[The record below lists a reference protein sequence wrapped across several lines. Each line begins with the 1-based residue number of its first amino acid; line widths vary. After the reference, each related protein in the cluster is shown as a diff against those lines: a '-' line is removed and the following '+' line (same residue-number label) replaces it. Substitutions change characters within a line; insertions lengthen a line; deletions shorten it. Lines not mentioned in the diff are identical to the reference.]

1 MPPFAKPLPQDECDQ
16 LARLF
21 NSGRHAELEA
31 RTRLLI
37 EQYPDSG
44 FAWKVL
50 SVALQLQ
57 GKEALP
63 VLQKAVE
70 LLPGDAEVHNNLG
83 LALNGPERRN
93 DAVACFRRAVAIN
106 PAYADAY
113 CNLGAALKELGQLD
127 EAAASFR
134 RALEIKPDFPDVR
147 INLGITLHSIVGK
160 NSGKIFFDVQKKNF
174 QGVRKQYESLPF
186 PSRDPEAERYV
197 LEVSVPDMLGK
208 VNQYCFA
215 GNRDFTQPFRVL
227 VAGCGTGDSVIWLAH
242 QLQGTP
248 AEIVAIDMSGASLA
262 VAQARAKVR
271 QLTNIRW
278 INGSLLDVASL
289 APGKFDY
296 ITCLG
301 VLHHLPDPVQGL
313 AALESVLAEGGAM
326 AIMLY
331 GANGRSHIYA
341 MQKMLQQLSVG
352 LDEPGERLSFAR
364 KIVAG
369 LPATNGFLKKEGAAM
384 IDSQYLQD
392 DTNLWDTLLHEQDRA
407 YTAGEVREFLG
418 SAGLCLQAYISY
430 QGVGAITGLQYDLDS
445 YIDDAAQK
453 QRLGGLPLAEREN
466 LAEALDGSL
475 ALHTVYATRSA
486 QSSLSPMA
494 PNAILCPLSHSALQI
509 LAHLSRSDQALPVVL
524 SSGMTI
530 AYNPSALTR
539 AFLANIDGQRSN
551 AEIARLL
558 GIEDASED
566 LVRVNQEL
574 RIPAALHWLIA
585 RTGRGSFVPPLPDRS
600 NLSSPLRHFEPT
612 TLPL

>member
-1 MPPFAKPLPQDECDQ
+1 MPPSSKPLPQAECDQ
-16 LARLF
+16 LAVLF

-50 SVALQLQ
+50 SVALQFQ

-93 DAVACFRRAVAIN
+93 DAVACFRRAVKIN

-147 INLGITLHSIVGK
+147 TNLGITLHAIVGK
-160 NSGKIFFDVQKKNF
+160 NSGKAFFDEQKKNF
-174 QGVRKQYESLPF
+174 QGVRRQYESLPF

-248 AEIVAIDMSGASLA
+248 AEIFAIDMSGASLA

-271 QLTNIRW
+271 QLTNIQW

-352 LDEPGERLSFAR
+352 LDEPGERLAFAR

-369 LPATNGFLKKEGAAM
+369 LPATNSFLKKEGAAM

-392 DTNLWDTLLHEQDRA
+392 DTNFWDTLLHEQDRA
-407 YTAGEVREFLG
+407 YTASEVREFLA

-453 QRLGGLPLAEREN
+453 QRLNQLPLAEREN

-486 QSSLSPMA
+486 QSSLNPTA

-509 LAHLSRSDQALPVVL
+509 LAHLSRSDQVLPVVL
-524 SSGMTI
+524 SSGTTI
-530 AYNPSALTR
+530 AYKPSALTR

-558 GIEDASED
+558 GIEDAPES
-566 LVRVNQEL
+566 LSTVNQEL

-585 RTGRGSFVPPLPDRS
+585 RTSRGSYVSPLPDRS

-612 TLPL
+612 TLPF